1 MKIYVAARFTEKETV
16 NKIYDQLRR
25 AGHEITADW
34 TLHKN
39 VKPYDQNIEI
49 VREYAIEDAE
59 GVKAADVLLLL
70 TSPESG
76 SGVSTE
82 LGIAIASKE
91 LTGYP
96 KIYVIGEYAA
106 TNAFFFHPA
115 VEKFDTLEEAI
126 RHL

>member
-1 MKIYVAARFTEKETV
+1 MKIYVAARFTEKDTV
-16 NKIYDQLRR
+16 NRIYDKLRK

-39 VKPYDQNIEI
+39 VKPYDQNPKI

-82 LGIAIASKE
+82 LGIAIASNE
-91 LTGYP
+91 MAGHP
-96 KIYVIGEYAA
+96 KIYVIGEYAS

-115 VEKFDTLEEAI
+115 IERFDTLAEAI
-126 RHL
+126 KHL